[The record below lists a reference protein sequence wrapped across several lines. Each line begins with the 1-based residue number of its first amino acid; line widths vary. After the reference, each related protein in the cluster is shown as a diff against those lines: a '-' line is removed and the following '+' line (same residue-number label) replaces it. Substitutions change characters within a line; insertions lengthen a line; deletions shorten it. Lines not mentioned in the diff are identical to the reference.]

1 MKKIGG
7 KSCKRLEDLRL
18 VTGSGRFTADIQ
30 LPDQAVLHVF
40 RSPYA
45 HGRIRHLDSAA
56 AEEVDG
62 VLAVYTVADLDAA
75 GFHDLVGCEMP
86 RSSYNDKRPAIRQ
99 PLLARNI
106 VRYVGEPVVAI
117 IADSP
122 DAARNAA
129 ELIELDVEDYSAV
142 TTTGQAKS
150 VDAVILHEAAPGN
163 LLGRLEYGDDH
174 ATEQAFASA
183 ARVISLDLVNNRV
196 APVALEPRGCI
207 ASYDAGSQTFTL
219 YQGCQ
224 GVHKLRES
232 LLHSVPCEE
241 HQLQVICPDV
251 GGGFGLKFF
260 AQCETVVALFAA
272 QTLNRPIRWIA
283 DRTESFLS
291 DLQGRDHVSRAQLAL
306 DADNR
311 FLAMRVSIDGNVGA
325 YTSEAGALIPWWGA
339 SMTPGCYRIP
349 AVYTDISMYL
359 TNTVPLDAYR
369 GAGRP
374 EAAYLVER
382 LVDKAAIE
390 LGVDALDLRRQ
401 NFITADMFPYKT
413 ATGQVYDSGDY
424 AALMDRAAKRAD
436 WHGFAARREASRQRG
451 RLRGIGLSYYVEV
464 CAAFGGEQ
472 AHVSMQKNGRLQMLV
487 GTQSTGQGHETSF
500 CQIAAD
506 MLGIAI
512 ESIDFVQGDTRRI
525 KGGMGTAG
533 SRSMAI
539 GGSALVNA
547 LQNMI
552 EQGRRLAA
560 HQLSCEPDTVK
571 FLDGHYVANHGE
583 QQVSFQAIAA
593 SSFSDEAAELV
604 SRGLAASG
612 TFSADDG
619 GTFPNG
625 CHICEL
631 EIDPDTGWVDVV
643 AYTVEDDLGR
653 VINPLLL
660 EGQITGGIA
669 QALGQA
675 LSENVH
681 YEPDTGQL
689 LTASLVDYAVPRAD
703 WVPPVSFAYQ
713 EIPSPRNSLGV
724 KGAGEAGTIGG
735 APAVVNAVV
744 NALSAYGLSHLDM
757 PLTPLTIWRVLGD
770 RKIAAYKEKSGSIAG
785 AA

>member
-1 MKKIGG
+1 MKRLGG
-7 KSCKRLEDLRL
+7 ESCTRLEDQRL
-18 VTGSGRFTADIQ
+18 VTGRGRFTADIE
-30 LPDQAVLHVF
+30 LPGQAVLYIF
-40 RSPYA
+40 RSPYV
-45 HGRIRHLDSAA
+45 HGRISHLDISGAGN
-56 AEEVDG
+56 VDG
-62 VLAVYTVADLDAA
+62 VLAVYTIADLDAA
-75 GFHDLVGCEMP
+75 GYRDLVGCEMP
-86 RSSYNDKRPAIRQ
+86 ASSYNDTRPPVRQ
-99 PLLARNI
+99 PLLARHV

-117 IADSP
+117 VAMSV
-122 DAARNAA
+122 DAAKHAA
-129 ELIELDVEDYSAV
+129 ELIEMDVEDYPVAM
-142 TTTGQAKS
+142 TTGQARS
-150 VDAVILHEAAPGN
+150 DGAVILHEAVSGN
-163 LLGRLEYGDDH
+163 LLGKLEYGDPE
-174 ATEQAFASA
+174 ATEKAFASA
-183 ARVISLDLVNNRV
+183 AHVVSLDLVNNRV

-207 ASYDAGSQTFTL
+207 ASHDASSNTFTL

-224 GVHKLRES
+224 GVHRLRES

-260 AQCETVVALFAA
+260 AQCETAIALFAA
-272 QTLNRPIRWIA
+272 QKLKRPIRWIA

-291 DLQGRDHVSRAQLAL
+291 DLQGRDHVSHARLAL

-325 YTSEAGALIPWWGA
+325 YTSEAGALVPWWGA

-349 AVYTDISMYL
+349 AVYTDISMYV

-390 LGVDALDLRRQ
+390 LGVDALELRRQ
-401 NFITADMFPYKT
+401 NFIAADMFPYET

-424 AALMDRAAKRAD
+424 STLMDRAASRAD
-436 WHGFAARREASRQRG
+436 WRGFEERRQESLRRG

-464 CAAFGGEQ
+464 CAAFGGEH
-472 AHVSMQKNGRLQMLV
+472 ARVSMQKTGRLEMLV

-506 MLGIAI
+506 RLGIAK

-525 KGGMGTAG
+525 FSGMGTAG

-539 GGSALVNA
+539 GGSALVDA
-547 LQNMI
+547 LENMI
-552 EQGRRLAA
+552 EHGRSLAA
-560 HQLSCEPDTVK
+560 HRFGCEPDAVE
-571 FLDGHYVANHGE
+571 FLDGYYVAGNGA
-583 QQVSFQAIAA
+583 QQASFSAIAGG
-593 SSFSDEAAELV
+593 SFSDDATGLV
-604 SRGLAASG
+604 PEGLAASG
-612 TFSADDG
+612 RFFADAG

-631 EIDPDTGWVDVV
+631 EIDPDTGSVEVL

-653 VINPLLL
+653 VINPLLV

-675 LSENVH
+675 LSESVH
-681 YEPDTGQL
+681 YDPETGQL
-689 LTASLVDYAVPRAD
+689 LTASLVDYAMPRAD
-703 WVPPVSFAYQ
+703 WVPPVNFAYQ
-713 EIPSPRNSLGV
+713 EIPSPRNPLGV

-744 NALSAYGLSHLDM
+744 NALSGYGIRHLDM
-757 PLTPLTIWRVLGD
+757 PLTPLRIWQALGG
-770 RKIAAYKEKSGSIAG
+770 RSAEARKEKGGPIAG